1 MGKLS
6 VTEGWR
12 FLVHELK
19 STMDRNFVNG
29 YLGIDESYKMPERMM
44 EILLNAEEREKMF
57 DAFSAE
63 NPDMTGDLWH
73 EYFQDEQG
81 DRNALKQDFTP
92 MEICQLVAAITPEAE
107 SYADVC
113 AGTGGLTIA
122 LHNRFP
128 DKYYHL
134 EEISERTIPILLFN
148 LAIRNINAEVINGD
162 SLEQTAKHYY
172 RVVPGRKYG
181 TIDEVDGLE
190 PRSFGAVVS
199 NPPYSLHWN
208 PEGHGADERFTGYEL
223 APKSKADYAFILHGM
238 SLTEGVSTFI
248 LPHGVL
254 FRGQKEGKI
263 RKRLA
268 EEKRIKTI
276 IGLPNNMFRNTG
288 IPVLIMQM
296 EDKSEDVL
304 IVDAADQCEKDGKY
318 NCMDSGHI
326 RTVLD
331 AVQGRKEV
339 DKLATVTSL
348 ADIEKNDYN
357 LNIPRYVDKFEPEP
371 IPDIVELM
379 EELAKLEK
387 EIEKEQKE
395 FFGMLNMLNGTTK
408 ERAREMHEVKGIINN
423 GQYQFEFPEL

>member
-6 VTEGWR
+6 VTERWR
-12 FLVHELK
+12 FLVHEFK

-44 EILLNAEEREKMF
+44 ELLLNAEEREKMF

-92 MEICQLVAAITPEAE
+92 MEICQLVAEITPEAE

-128 DKYYHL
+128 DAYYHL

-199 NPPYSLHWN
+199 NPPYSLQWN

-238 SLTEGVSTFI
+238 SLTSGIATYI
-248 LPHGVL
+248 LPRGVL

-263 RKRLA
+263 R
-268 EEKRIKTI
+268 EKLCRDGRIRSI

-288 IPVLIMQM
+288 IPVCIVQICTGAQDTLI
-296 EDKSEDVL
+296 
-304 IVDAADQCEKDGKY
+304 IDAADECTKDGKY
-318 NCMDSGHI
+318 NVMKAEHLNAVLGAYRI
-326 RTVLD
+326 R
-331 AVQGRKEV
+331 KSI
-339 DKLATVTSL
+339 DKLSQLVTL
-348 ADIEKNDYN
+348 PEIENNDYN
-357 LNIPRYVDKFEPEP
+357 LNIPRYVDKFEPEQ
-371 IPDIVELM
+371 IPDIITVMAELKELNKEIYASEKRLQHM
-379 EELAKLEK
+379 IGQLVAIPERKEELEAIKKVVTE
-387 EIEKEQKE
+387 
-395 FFGMLNMLNGTTK
+395 
-408 ERAREMHEVKGIINN
+408 N
-423 GQYQFEFPEL
+423 GQLAFKF

>member
-1 MGKLS
+1 M
-6 VTEGWR
+6 
-12 FLVHELK
+12 VHEFK
-19 STMDRNFVNG
+19 STMDRDFVNG

-44 EILLNAEEREKMF
+44 ELLLNAEEREKMF
-57 DAFSAE
+57 DAFSAK
-63 NPDMTGDLWH
+63 NPDMTGDLWY

-92 MEICQLVAAITPEAE
+92 TEICQLVAEITPEAE

-128 DKYYHL
+128 DAYYHL

-199 NPPYSLHWN
+199 NPPYSLQWN

-238 SLTEGVSTFI
+238 SLTSGIATYI

-254 FRGQKEGKI
+254 FRGQKEGRI
-263 RKRLA
+263 R
-268 EEKRIKTI
+268 EKLCKDGRVRNI

-288 IPVLIMQM
+288 IPVCIVQICAETQDTLI
-296 EDKSEDVL
+296 
-304 IVDAADQCEKDGKY
+304 IDAADEYAKDGKY
-318 NCMDSGHI
+318 NVMKAEHLNAVLGAYRI
-326 RTVLD
+326 R
-331 AVQGRKEV
+331 KSI
-339 DKLATVTSL
+339 DKLSQLVTL
-348 ADIEKNDYN
+348 PEIEKNDYN

-371 IPDIVELM
+371 IPDIITVMAELKELNKEIYESEKSLQQM
-379 EELAKLEK
+379 IGQLVAVPERKEELEAIKKVVTE
-387 EIEKEQKE
+387 
-395 FFGMLNMLNGTTK
+395 
-408 ERAREMHEVKGIINN
+408 N
-423 GQYQFEFPEL
+423 GQLAFKF

>member
-1 MGKLS
+1 M
-6 VTEGWR
+6 
-12 FLVHELK
+12 VHEFK

-44 EILLNAEEREKMF
+44 ELLLNAEEREKMF

-92 MEICQLVAAITPEAE
+92 MEICQLVAEITPEAE

-128 DKYYHL
+128 DAYYHL

-181 TIDEVDGLE
+181 TIDEVDELE

-199 NPPYSLHWN
+199 NPPYSLQWN

-238 SLTEGVSTFI
+238 SLTSGIATYI

-263 RKRLA
+263 R
-268 EEKRIKTI
+268 EKLCRDGRIRSI

-288 IPVLIMQM
+288 IPVCIVQICTGAQDTLI
-296 EDKSEDVL
+296 
-304 IVDAADQCEKDGKY
+304 IDAADECTKDGKY
-318 NCMDSGHI
+318 NVMKAEHLNAVLGAYRI
-326 RTVLD
+326 R
-331 AVQGRKEV
+331 KSI
-339 DKLATVTSL
+339 DKLSQLVTL
-348 ADIEKNDYN
+348 PEIENNDYN
-357 LNIPRYVDKFEPEP
+357 LNIPRYVDKFEPEQ
-371 IPDIVELM
+371 IPDIITVMAELKELNKEIYASEKSLQHM
-379 EELAKLEK
+379 IGQLVAIPERKEELEAIKKVVTE
-387 EIEKEQKE
+387 
-395 FFGMLNMLNGTTK
+395 
-408 ERAREMHEVKGIINN
+408 N
-423 GQYQFEFPEL
+423 GQLAFKF

>member
-6 VTEGWR
+6 VTERWR
-12 FLVHELK
+12 FLVHEFK

-44 EILLNAEEREKMF
+44 ELLLNAEEREKMF

-92 MEICQLVAAITPEAE
+92 MEICQLVAEITPEAE

-128 DKYYHL
+128 DAYYHL

-181 TIDEVDGLE
+181 TIDEVDELE

-199 NPPYSLHWN
+199 NPPYSLQWN

-238 SLTEGVSTFI
+238 SLTSGIATYI

-263 RKRLA
+263 R
-268 EEKRIKTI
+268 EKLCRDGRIRSI

-288 IPVLIMQM
+288 IPVCIVQICTGAQDTLI
-296 EDKSEDVL
+296 
-304 IVDAADQCEKDGKY
+304 IDAADECTKDGKY
-318 NCMDSGHI
+318 NVMKAEHLNAVLGAYRI
-326 RTVLD
+326 R
-331 AVQGRKEV
+331 KSI
-339 DKLATVTSL
+339 DKLSQLVTL
-348 ADIEKNDYN
+348 PEIENNDYN
-357 LNIPRYVDKFEPEP
+357 LNIPRYVDKFEPEQ
-371 IPDIVELM
+371 IPDIITVMAELKELNKEIYASEKSLQHM
-379 EELAKLEK
+379 IGQLVAIPERKEELEAIKKVVTE
-387 EIEKEQKE
+387 
-395 FFGMLNMLNGTTK
+395 
-408 ERAREMHEVKGIINN
+408 N
-423 GQYQFEFPEL
+423 GQLAFKF

>member
-6 VTEGWR
+6 VTERWR
-12 FLVHELK
+12 FLVHEFK
-19 STMDRNFVNG
+19 STMDRNYVNG

-44 EILLNAEEREKMF
+44 ELLLNAEEREKMF

-92 MEICQLVAAITPEAE
+92 MEICQLVAEITPEAE

-128 DKYYHL
+128 DAYYHL

-199 NPPYSLHWN
+199 NPPYSLQWN

-238 SLTEGVSTFI
+238 SLTSGIATYI

-263 RKRLA
+263 R
-268 EEKRIKTI
+268 EKLCRDGRIRSI

-288 IPVLIMQM
+288 IPVCIVQICTGAQDTLI
-296 EDKSEDVL
+296 
-304 IVDAADQCEKDGKY
+304 IDAADECTKDGKY
-318 NCMDSGHI
+318 NVMKAEHLNAVLGAYRI
-326 RTVLD
+326 R
-331 AVQGRKEV
+331 KSI
-339 DKLATVTSL
+339 DKLSQLVTL
-348 ADIEKNDYN
+348 PEIENNDYN
-357 LNIPRYVDKFEPEP
+357 LNIPRYVDKFEPEQ
-371 IPDIVELM
+371 IPDIITVMAELKELNKEIYASEKSLQHM
-379 EELAKLEK
+379 IGQLVAIPERKEELEAIKKVVTE
-387 EIEKEQKE
+387 
-395 FFGMLNMLNGTTK
+395 
-408 ERAREMHEVKGIINN
+408 N
-423 GQYQFEFPEL
+423 GQLAFKF

>member
-6 VTEGWR
+6 VTERWR
-12 FLVHELK
+12 FLVHEFK

-44 EILLNAEEREKMF
+44 ELLLNAEEREKMF

-92 MEICQLVAAITPEAE
+92 MEICQLVAEITPEAE

-128 DKYYHL
+128 DAYYHL

-199 NPPYSLHWN
+199 NSPYSLQWN

-238 SLTEGVSTFI
+238 SLTSGIATYI

-263 RKRLA
+263 R
-268 EEKRIKTI
+268 EKLCRDGRIRSI

-288 IPVLIMQM
+288 IPVCIVQICTGAQDTLI
-296 EDKSEDVL
+296 
-304 IVDAADQCEKDGKY
+304 IDAADECTKDGKY
-318 NCMDSGHI
+318 NVMKAEHLNAVLGAYRI
-326 RTVLD
+326 R
-331 AVQGRKEV
+331 KSI
-339 DKLATVTSL
+339 DKLSQLVTL
-348 ADIEKNDYN
+348 PEIENNDYN
-357 LNIPRYVDKFEPEP
+357 LNIPRYVDKFEPEQ
-371 IPDIVELM
+371 IPDIITVMAELKELNKEIYASEKSLQHM
-379 EELAKLEK
+379 IGQLVAIPERKEELEAIKKVVTE
-387 EIEKEQKE
+387 
-395 FFGMLNMLNGTTK
+395 
-408 ERAREMHEVKGIINN
+408 N
-423 GQYQFEFPEL
+423 GQLAFKF

>member
-1 MGKLS
+1 M
-6 VTEGWR
+6 
-12 FLVHELK
+12 VHEFK

-44 EILLNAEEREKMF
+44 ELLLNAEEREKMF

-92 MEICQLVAAITPEAE
+92 MEICQLVAEITPEAE

-128 DKYYHL
+128 DAYYHL

-199 NPPYSLHWN
+199 NPPYSLQWN

-238 SLTEGVSTFI
+238 SLTSGIATYI

-263 RKRLA
+263 R
-268 EEKRIKTI
+268 EKLCRDGRIRSI

-288 IPVLIMQM
+288 IPVCIVQICTGAQDTLI
-296 EDKSEDVL
+296 
-304 IVDAADQCEKDGKY
+304 IDAADECTKDGKY
-318 NCMDSGHI
+318 NVMKAEHLNAVLGAYRI
-326 RTVLD
+326 R
-331 AVQGRKEV
+331 KSI
-339 DKLATVTSL
+339 DKLSQLATL
-348 ADIEKNDYN
+348 PEIEKNDYN

-371 IPDIVELM
+371 IPDIITVMAELKELNKEIYESEKSLQQM
-379 EELAKLEK
+379 IGQLVAVPERKEELEAIKKVVTE
-387 EIEKEQKE
+387 
-395 FFGMLNMLNGTTK
+395 
-408 ERAREMHEVKGIINN
+408 N
-423 GQYQFEFPEL
+423 GQLAFKF

>member
-1 MGKLS
+1 M
-6 VTEGWR
+6 
-12 FLVHELK
+12 VHEFK

-44 EILLNAEEREKMF
+44 ELLLNAEEREKMF

-92 MEICQLVAAITPEAE
+92 MEICQLVAEITPEAE

-128 DKYYHL
+128 DAYYHL

-181 TIDEVDGLE
+181 LIDEVDGLE

-199 NPPYSLHWN
+199 NPPYIASEEIKSLD
-208 PEGHGADERFTGYEL
+208 P
-223 APKSKADYAFILHGM
+223 S
-238 SLTEGVSTFI
+238 V
-248 LPHGVL
+248 
-254 FRGQKEGKI
+254 
-263 RKRLA
+263 
-268 EEKRIKTI
+268 
-276 IGLPNNMFRNTG
+276 
-288 IPVLIMQM
+288 
-296 EDKSEDVL
+296 
-304 IVDAADQCEKDGKY
+304 KD
-318 NCMDSGHI
+318 
-326 RTVLD
+326 
-331 AVQGRKEV
+331 
-339 DKLATVTSL
+339 
-348 ADIEKNDYN
+348 
-357 LNIPRYVDKFEPEP
+357 FEPVWALDGGEDGLKFYKSIIKYWKSLLRP
-371 IPDIVELM
+371 GGWLLFEVGEGQSADVRDMLRSAGFDYTSTRTDT
-379 EELAKLEK
+379 LG
-387 EIEKEQKE
+387 IERVV
-395 FFGMLNMLNGTTK
+395 FG
-408 ERAREMHEVKGIINN
+408 RI
-423 GQYQFEFPEL
+423 

>member
-1 MGKLS
+1 M
-6 VTEGWR
+6 
-12 FLVHELK
+12 EL
-19 STMDRNFVNG
+19 
-29 YLGIDESYKMPERMM
+29 
-44 EILLNAEEREKMF
+44 LLNAEEREKMF

-92 MEICQLVAAITPEAE
+92 MEICQLVAEITPEAE

-128 DKYYHL
+128 DAYYHL

-199 NPPYSLHWN
+199 NPPYSLQWN

-238 SLTEGVSTFI
+238 SLTSGIATYI

-263 RKRLA
+263 R
-268 EEKRIKTI
+268 EKLCRDGRIRSI

-288 IPVLIMQM
+288 IPVCIVQICTGAQDTLI
-296 EDKSEDVL
+296 
-304 IVDAADQCEKDGKY
+304 IDAADECAKDGKY
-318 NCMDSGHI
+318 NVMKAEHLNAVLGAYRI
-326 RTVLD
+326 R
-331 AVQGRKEV
+331 KSI
-339 DKLATVTSL
+339 DKLSQLVTL
-348 ADIEKNDYN
+348 PEIEKNDYN
-357 LNIPRYVDKFEPEP
+357 YLFIAIERAYERFKYRYMTTINMQFGQLKHLELDYHEDGKVQDEIVRMVQEAERVERKEQA
-371 IPDIVELM
+371 IVEHLQ
-379 EELAKLEK
+379 A
-387 EIEKEQKE
+387 QKKY
-395 FFGMLNMLNGTTK
+395 FMGT
-408 ERAREMHEVKGIINN
+408 M
-423 GQYQFEFPEL
+423 FPE

>member
-1 MGKLS
+1 M
-6 VTEGWR
+6 
-12 FLVHELK
+12 VHEFK
-19 STMDRNFVNG
+19 STMNRNFVNG

-44 EILLNAEEREKMF
+44 ELLLNADEREKMF

-63 NPDMTGDLWH
+63 NPDMTGDLWY

-92 MEICQLVAAITPEAE
+92 TGICQLVAEITPEAE

-128 DKYYHL
+128 DAYYHL

-148 LAIRNINAEVINGD
+148 LAIRNINAEIINGD

-199 NPPYSLHWN
+199 NPPYSLQWN
-208 PEGHGADERFTGYEL
+208 PEGHGTDERFTGYEL

-238 SLTEGVSTFI
+238 SLTNGIATYI

-254 FRGQKEGKI
+254 FRGQKEGRI
-263 RKRLA
+263 R
-268 EEKRIKTI
+268 EKLCKDGRVRNI

-288 IPVLIMQM
+288 IPVCIVQICAETQDTLI
-296 EDKSEDVL
+296 
-304 IVDAADQCEKDGKY
+304 IDAADECVKDGKY
-318 NCMDSGHI
+318 NIMKAEHLNAVLGAYQI
-326 RTVLD
+326 R
-331 AVQGRKEV
+331 KSIE
-339 DKLATVTSL
+339 KLSRLVKPL
-348 ADIEKNDYN
+348 EIEKNDYN

-371 IPDIVELM
+371 IPDIITVMAELKELNKEICESEKSLQQM
-379 EELAKLEK
+379 IGQLVAAPERKEELEAIKKVVTE
-387 EIEKEQKE
+387 
-395 FFGMLNMLNGTTK
+395 
-408 ERAREMHEVKGIINN
+408 N
-423 GQYQFEFPEL
+423 GQLAFKF

>member
-6 VTEGWR
+6 VTERWR
-12 FLVHELK
+12 FLVHEFK

-44 EILLNAEEREKMF
+44 ELLLNAEEREKMF

-92 MEICQLVAAITPEAE
+92 MEICQLVAEITPEAE

-128 DKYYHL
+128 DAYYHL

-162 SLEQTAKHYY
+162 NLEQTAKHYY

-199 NPPYSLHWN
+199 NPPYSLQWN

-238 SLTEGVSTFI
+238 SLTSGIATYI

-263 RKRLA
+263 R
-268 EEKRIKTI
+268 EKLCRDGRIRSI

-288 IPVLIMQM
+288 IPVCIVQICTGAQDTLI
-296 EDKSEDVL
+296 
-304 IVDAADQCEKDGKY
+304 IDAADECTKDGKY
-318 NCMDSGHI
+318 NVMKAEHLNAVLGAYRI
-326 RTVLD
+326 R
-331 AVQGRKEV
+331 KSI
-339 DKLATVTSL
+339 DKLSQLVTL
-348 ADIEKNDYN
+348 PEIENNDYN
-357 LNIPRYVDKFEPEP
+357 LNIPRYVDKFEPEQ
-371 IPDIVELM
+371 IPDIITVMAELKELNKEIYASEKSLQHM
-379 EELAKLEK
+379 IGQLVAIPEREEELEAIKKVVTE
-387 EIEKEQKE
+387 
-395 FFGMLNMLNGTTK
+395 
-408 ERAREMHEVKGIINN
+408 N
-423 GQYQFEFPEL
+423 GQLAFKF

>member
-6 VTEGWR
+6 VTERWR
-12 FLVHELK
+12 FLVHEFK

-44 EILLNAEEREKMF
+44 ELLLNAEEREKMF

-92 MEICQLVAAITPEAE
+92 MEICQLVAEITPEAE

-128 DKYYHL
+128 DAYYHL

-199 NPPYSLHWN
+199 NPPYSLQWN

-238 SLTEGVSTFI
+238 SLTSGIATYI

-254 FRGQKEGKI
+254 FRGQKKGKI
-263 RKRLA
+263 R
-268 EEKRIKTI
+268 EKLCRDGRIRSI

-288 IPVLIMQM
+288 IPVCIVQICTGAQDTLI
-296 EDKSEDVL
+296 
-304 IVDAADQCEKDGKY
+304 IDAADECTKDGKY
-318 NCMDSGHI
+318 NVMKAEHLNAVLGAYRI
-326 RTVLD
+326 R
-331 AVQGRKEV
+331 KSI
-339 DKLATVTSL
+339 DKLSQLVTL
-348 ADIEKNDYN
+348 PEIENNDYN
-357 LNIPRYVDKFEPEP
+357 LNIPRYVDKFEPEQ
-371 IPDIVELM
+371 IPDIITVMAELKELNKEIYASEKRLQHM
-379 EELAKLEK
+379 IGQLVAIPERKEELEAIKKVVTE
-387 EIEKEQKE
+387 
-395 FFGMLNMLNGTTK
+395 
-408 ERAREMHEVKGIINN
+408 N
-423 GQYQFEFPEL
+423 GQLAFKF

>member
-1 MGKLS
+1 M
-6 VTEGWR
+6 
-12 FLVHELK
+12 VHEFK

-44 EILLNAEEREKMF
+44 ELLLNAEEREKMF

-73 EYFQDEQG
+73 EYYQDEQG

-92 MEICQLVAAITPEAE
+92 MGICQLVAEITPEAE

-128 DKYYHL
+128 DAYYHL

-199 NPPYSLHWN
+199 NPPYSLQWN

-238 SLTEGVSTFI
+238 SLTSGIATYI

-254 FRGQKEGKI
+254 FRGQKEGRI
-263 RKRLA
+263 R
-268 EEKRIKTI
+268 EKLCKDGRVRNI

-288 IPVLIMQM
+288 IPVCIVQICAETQDTLI
-296 EDKSEDVL
+296 
-304 IVDAADQCEKDGKY
+304 IDAADECVKDGKY
-318 NCMDSGHI
+318 NIMKAEHLNSVLGAYRI
-326 RTVLD
+326 R
-331 AVQGRKEV
+331 KSIE
-339 DKLATVTSL
+339 KLSRLVKPL
-348 ADIEKNDYN
+348 EIEKNDYN

-371 IPDIVELM
+371 IPDIITVMAELKELNKEIYESEKSLQQM
-379 EELAKLEK
+379 IGQLVAAPERKEELEAIKKVVTE
-387 EIEKEQKE
+387 
-395 FFGMLNMLNGTTK
+395 
-408 ERAREMHEVKGIINN
+408 N
-423 GQYQFEFPEL
+423 GQLAFKFQ

>member
-1 MGKLS
+1 
-6 VTEGWR
+6 
-12 FLVHELK
+12 
-19 STMDRNFVNG
+19 
-29 YLGIDESYKMPERMM
+29 
-44 EILLNAEEREKMF
+44 MF

-92 MEICQLVAAITPEAE
+92 MEICQLVAEITPEAE

-128 DKYYHL
+128 DAYYHL

-199 NPPYSLHWN
+199 NPPYSLQWN

-238 SLTEGVSTFI
+238 SLTSGIATYI

-263 RKRLA
+263 R
-268 EEKRIKTI
+268 EKLCRDGRIRSI

-288 IPVLIMQM
+288 IPVCIVQICTGAQDTLI
-296 EDKSEDVL
+296 
-304 IVDAADQCEKDGKY
+304 IDAADECAKDGKY
-318 NCMDSGHI
+318 NVMKAEHLNAVLGAYRI
-326 RTVLD
+326 R
-331 AVQGRKEV
+331 KSI
-339 DKLATVTSL
+339 DKLSQLVTL
-348 ADIEKNDYN
+348 PEIEKNDYN
-357 LNIPRYVDKFEPEP
+357 YLFIAIERAYERFKYRYMTTINMQFGQLKHLELDYHEDGKVQDEIVRMVQEAERVERKEQA
-371 IPDIVELM
+371 IVEHLQ
-379 EELAKLEK
+379 A
-387 EIEKEQKE
+387 QKKY
-395 FFGMLNMLNGTTK
+395 FMGT
-408 ERAREMHEVKGIINN
+408 M
-423 GQYQFEFPEL
+423 FPE

>member
-6 VTEGWR
+6 VTER
-12 FLVHELK
+12 RHFFVHEFK

-44 EILLNAEEREKMF
+44 ELLLNAEEREKMF

-92 MEICQLVAAITPEAE
+92 MEICQLVAEITPEAE

-128 DKYYHL
+128 DAYYHL

-199 NPPYSLHWN
+199 NPPYSLQWN

-238 SLTEGVSTFI
+238 SLTSGIATYI

-263 RKRLA
+263 R
-268 EEKRIKTI
+268 EKLCRDGRIRSI

-288 IPVLIMQM
+288 IPVCIVQICTGAQDTLI
-296 EDKSEDVL
+296 
-304 IVDAADQCEKDGKY
+304 IDAADECTKDGKY
-318 NCMDSGHI
+318 NVMKAEHLNAVLGAYRI
-326 RTVLD
+326 R
-331 AVQGRKEV
+331 KSI
-339 DKLATVTSL
+339 DKLSQLVTL
-348 ADIEKNDYN
+348 PEIENNDYN
-357 LNIPRYVDKFEPEP
+357 LNIPRYVDKFEPEQ
-371 IPDIVELM
+371 IPDIITVMAELKELNKEIYASEKSLQHM
-379 EELAKLEK
+379 IGQLVAIPERKEELEAIKKVVTE
-387 EIEKEQKE
+387 
-395 FFGMLNMLNGTTK
+395 
-408 ERAREMHEVKGIINN
+408 N
-423 GQYQFEFPEL
+423 GQLAFKF

>member
-6 VTEGWR
+6 VTERWR
-12 FLVHELK
+12 FLVHEFK

-44 EILLNAEEREKMF
+44 ELLLNAEEREKMF

-92 MEICQLVAAITPEAE
+92 MEICQLVAEITPEAE

-128 DKYYHL
+128 DAYYHL

-199 NPPYSLHWN
+199 NPPYSLQWN

-238 SLTEGVSTFI
+238 SLTSGIATYI

-263 RKRLA
+263 R
-268 EEKRIKTI
+268 EKLCRDGRIRSI

-288 IPVLIMQM
+288 IPVCIVQICTGAQDTLI
-296 EDKSEDVL
+296 
-304 IVDAADQCEKDGKY
+304 IDAADECTKDGKY
-318 NCMDSGHI
+318 NVMKAEHLNAVLGAYRI
-326 RTVLD
+326 R
-331 AVQGRKEV
+331 KSI
-339 DKLATVTSL
+339 DKLSQLVTL
-348 ADIEKNDYN
+348 PEIENNDYN
-357 LNIPRYVDKFEPEP
+357 LNIPRYVDKFEPEQ
-371 IPDIVELM
+371 IPDIITVMAELKELNKEIYASEKSLQHM
-379 EELAKLEK
+379 IGQLVAIPERKEELEAIKKVVTE
-387 EIEKEQKE
+387 
-395 FFGMLNMLNGTTK
+395 
-408 ERAREMHEVKGIINN
+408 N
-423 GQYQFEFPEL
+423 GQLAFKF

>member
-6 VTEGWR
+6 VTERWR
-12 FLVHELK
+12 FLVHEFK

-44 EILLNAEEREKMF
+44 ELLLNAEEREKMF

-92 MEICQLVAAITPEAE
+92 MEICQLVAEITPEAE

-128 DKYYHL
+128 DAYYHL

-199 NPPYSLHWN
+199 NPPYSLQWN

-238 SLTEGVSTFI
+238 SLTSGIATYI

-263 RKRLA
+263 R
-268 EEKRIKTI
+268 EKLCRDGRIRSI

-288 IPVLIMQM
+288 IPVCIVQICTGAQDTLI
-296 EDKSEDVL
+296 
-304 IVDAADQCEKDGKY
+304 IDAADECTKDGKY
-318 NCMDSGHI
+318 NVMKAEHLNAVLGAYRI
-326 RTVLD
+326 R
-331 AVQGRKEV
+331 KSI
-339 DKLATVTSL
+339 DKLSQLATL
-348 ADIEKNDYN
+348 PEIEKNDYN

-371 IPDIVELM
+371 IPDIITVMAELKELNKEIYESEKSLQQM
-379 EELAKLEK
+379 IGQLVAVPERKEELEAIKKVVTE
-387 EIEKEQKE
+387 
-395 FFGMLNMLNGTTK
+395 
-408 ERAREMHEVKGIINN
+408 N
-423 GQYQFEFPEL
+423 GQLAFKF

>member
-1 MGKLS
+1 M
-6 VTEGWR
+6 
-12 FLVHELK
+12 VHEFK

-44 EILLNAEEREKMF
+44 ELLLNAEEREKMF

-92 MEICQLVAAITPEAE
+92 MEICQLVAEITPEAE

-128 DKYYHL
+128 DAYYHL

-181 TIDEVDGLE
+181 LIDEVDGLE

-199 NPPYSLHWN
+199 NPPYSLQWN

-223 APKSKADYAFILHGM
+223 APKSKEDYAFILHGM
-238 SLTEGVSTFI
+238 SLTSGTATYI

-254 FRGQKEGKI
+254 FRGQKEGRI
-263 RKRLA
+263 R
-268 EEKRIKTI
+268 EKLCRDSRIRSI

-288 IPVLIMQM
+288 IPVCIVQICTRALDTLI
-296 EDKSEDVL
+296 
-304 IVDAADQCEKDGKY
+304 IDAADECAKDGKY
-318 NCMDSGHI
+318 NVMKAAHLNAVLGAYRI
-326 RTVLD
+326 R
-331 AVQGRKEV
+331 KSI
-339 DKLATVTSL
+339 DKLSKLVTL
-348 ADIEKNDYN
+348 PEIEKNDYN

-371 IPDIVELM
+371 IPDIIAVMAELKELNKEIYESEKSLQQM
-379 EELAKLEK
+379 IGQLVAVPERKEELEAIKKVVTE
-387 EIEKEQKE
+387 
-395 FFGMLNMLNGTTK
+395 
-408 ERAREMHEVKGIINN
+408 N
-423 GQYQFEFPEL
+423 GQLAFKFQ